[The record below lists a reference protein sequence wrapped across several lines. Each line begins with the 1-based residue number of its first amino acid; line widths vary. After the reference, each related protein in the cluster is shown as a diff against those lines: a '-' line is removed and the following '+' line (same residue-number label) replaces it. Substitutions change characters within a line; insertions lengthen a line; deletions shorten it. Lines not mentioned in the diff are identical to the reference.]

1 MNAGTI
7 TAICTGV
14 PAIIAAITALVTS
27 LKSNKTVNDH
37 VAKDHAN
44 VAPTGLPSNG

>member
-14 PAIIAAITALVTS
+14 PAIIAAITALVAAI
-27 LKSNKTVNDH
+27 KGNNKVNDH
-37 VAKDHAN
+37 IAKEHAN
-44 VAPTGLPSNG
+44 DPSTGMPANK